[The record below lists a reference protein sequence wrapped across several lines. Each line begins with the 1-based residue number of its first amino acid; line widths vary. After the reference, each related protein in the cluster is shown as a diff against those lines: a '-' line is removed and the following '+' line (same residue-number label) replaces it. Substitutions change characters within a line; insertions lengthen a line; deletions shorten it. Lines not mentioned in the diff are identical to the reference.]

1 MSHTAKTRL
10 TTMALAAS
18 AAATYF
24 GPIQNLRPTYA
35 AEAHG
40 SKPSS
45 GWTAYNGQQTGD
57 HYSPLAQINRS
68 NVSNLKVAWTFD
80 THEEGGL
87 QTNPLIIGR
96 TLFAYTPSQKVV
108 ALDAT
113 SGKVVWTFDPGTPG
127 QQPTRGL
134 SYWTNG
140 KSSILFAGALTNL
153 YALDPATGKLIPTFG
168 DNGKIDLR
176 KGLTTGDYSKEFAAL
191 TTPGVIY
198 KDMIIVGFR
207 APETEPAL
215 HGDIRAFD
223 VHTGALRWS
232 FHTIPLPGEAG
243 YETWPKDAWKVT
255 GAANNWTGMSLD
267 EKRGIVYVP
276 TGSAVNDF
284 YGYDRIGNDLYANTL
299 LALDANTGKK
309 LWHFQGVHHDIWD
322 RDFPAPPA
330 LLTVHINGKSIDA
343 IAQPTKQGFLYVFD
357 RTTGQPL
364 FPVEERRFPDSNVPG
379 EQISPTQPVPLLPE
393 PYARQLL
400 TADMLTHR
408 TPEAHAWAEKEFK
421 SFRSEGQFVPFG
433 VDKQTVVFP
442 GFDGGA
448 EWGGPAVDPHT
459 GIIYINA
466 NDIAW
471 TGGLTENK
479 PGGVAS
485 TIYQSQCAL
494 CHGADRTGSPP
505 AFPTLIDIDKR
516 LPDAAIIDVIH
527 NGKGRM
533 PSFPNVADTR
543 LDALLDYLKSGRDP
557 DTIGNG
563 DGSHP
568 STVATPG
575 STTVRPIPAGDPSE
589 IAGAKLYQKNC
600 AICHGDD
607 LLGAPSNYPAL
618 VGVRSRLDDKTIL
631 DNIHRGKG
639 RMPAFKKMADADT
652 SAILRFLG
660 DSAMPITNQADASSK
675 REAESSGEPSVIAKY
690 QFTGYRKFLD
700 PDGYPAIVPPW
711 GTLNAID
718 LNTGKYLWKIP
729 LGEYPE
735 LAAKG
740 MKNTGSENY
749 GGPVVTAGGLVFIAS
764 TIFDRKI
771 RAFDSKSGQL
781 LWEAVLPFAGN
792 ATPATYMVDGKQYI
806 VIAASGARDRKG
818 PQGAAYIAFA
828 LP

>member
-1 MSHTAKTRL
+1 
-10 TTMALAAS
+10 MAVAAT
-18 AAATYF
+18 AAATYLV
-24 GPIQNLRPTYA
+24 PIRHLKPAYA
-35 AEAHG
+35 AVVSA
-40 SKPSS
+40 SKTSG

-57 HYSPLAQINRS
+57 HYSPLNQINRA
-68 NVSNLKVAWTFD
+68 NVAKLKVAWTFD

-87 QTNPLIIGR
+87 QTNPLIVGH
-96 TLFAYTPSQKVV
+96 TLFAYTPSQKIV

-113 SGKVVWTFDPGTPG
+113 SGKVAWTFDPGTPG
-127 QQPTRGL
+127 QQPTRGF
-134 SYWTNG
+134 SYWTDG
-140 KSSILFAGALTNL
+140 KSSILFAGAVTNL
-153 YALDPATGKLIPTFG
+153 YALDPATGKPIPTFG
-168 DNGKIDLR
+168 VDGKIDLR

-198 KDMIIVGFR
+198 KDMVIVGFR

-223 VHTGALRWS
+223 VHTGSLRWS
-232 FHTIPLPGEAG
+232 FHTIPLPGDDG
-243 YETWPKDAWKVT
+243 YDTWPKDAWKVT
-255 GAANNWTGMSLD
+255 GAANNWAGMSLD

-284 YGYDRIGNDLYANTL
+284 YGYDRIGNDLFANTL
-299 LALDANTGKK
+299 LALDANTGKQ

-322 RDFPAPPA
+322 RDFPSPPA
-330 LLTVHINGKSIDA
+330 LLTLHIDGKSIDA
-343 IAQPTKQGFLYVFD
+343 LAQPTKQGFLYVFD
-357 RTTGQPL
+357 RTTGKPL
-364 FPVEERRFPDSNVPG
+364 FPVEEHIFPPSNVPG
-379 EQISPTQPVPLLPE
+379 EQTSPTQPVPLSPE

-400 TADMLTHR
+400 TADMLTNR

-421 SFRSEGQFVPFG
+421 TFRSAGQFIPFS

-448 EWGGPAVDPHT
+448 EWGGPAVDPRT
-459 GIIYINA
+459 GVIYINA

-479 PGGVAS
+479 PGGVGS
-485 TIYQSQCAL
+485 SIYLSQCAL
-494 CHGADRTGSPP
+494 CHGGDRRGSPP
-505 AFPTLIDIDKR
+505 SFPTLIDIDKR
-516 LPDAAIIDVIH
+516 LTADAIVDIIH
-527 NGKGRM
+527 SGKGRM
-533 PSFPNVADTR
+533 PSFPNVTDTR
-543 LDALLDYLKSGRDP
+543 LEALLTFLKTGRDP
-557 DTIGNG
+557 ISSAAQGG
-563 DGSHP
+563 ASEP
-568 STVATPG
+568 RVAQPLQTG
-575 STTVRPIPAGDPSE
+575 KRTEVV
-589 IAGAKLYQKNC
+589 GARLYQKNC

-607 LLGAPSNYPAL
+607 LLGEPSNEPAL
-618 VGVRSRLDDKTIL
+618 ISVRSRLGDNAIL
-631 DNIHRGKG
+631 ERIHNGKG
-639 RMPAFKKMADADT
+639 RMPAFKKLTDADT

-660 DSAMPITNQADASSK
+660 DSTAPITSQDGGSSK
-675 REAESSGEPSVIAKY
+675 QEAESTGTPAVTAKY
-690 QFTGYRKFLD
+690 VFTGYRKFLD

-749 GGPVVTAGGLVFIAS
+749 GGPVVTAGGLVIIAS

-781 LWEAVLPFAGN
+781 LWEAELPYAGN